1 MTGRSL
7 VALSIGAVCVG
18 LLTAVIYFEFTVD
31 DAYIVLRYASN
42 VWSHGE
48 LVFNSGE
55 RVSTLTS
62 PLHGIVMTLLYGTAG
77 EYARACREFG
87 GVSG

>member
-31 DAYIVLRYASN
+31 DAYIVLRYAK
-42 VWSHGE
+42 
-48 LVFNSGE
+48 
-55 RVSTLTS
+55 
-62 PLHGIVMTLLYGTAG
+62 
-77 EYARACREFG
+77 
-87 GVSG
+87 